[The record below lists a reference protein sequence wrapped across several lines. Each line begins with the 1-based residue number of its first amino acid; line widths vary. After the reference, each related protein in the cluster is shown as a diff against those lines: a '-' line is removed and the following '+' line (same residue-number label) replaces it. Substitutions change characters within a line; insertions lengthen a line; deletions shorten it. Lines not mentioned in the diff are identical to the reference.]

1 MPNGV
6 MFSTLSK
13 MPLPCFNDLIFAVL
27 DDLLDLAQLAGRVA
41 FFDCMIALSR
51 FALLYPTD

>member
-1 MPNGV
+1 